1 MISEGDTVVLAH
13 GWKTGEQSLTTY
25 RLAMVGQD
33 LVGEDYVRT

>member
-25 RLAMVGQD
+25 RIITI
-33 LVGEDYVRT
+33 E